1 MGVQLGDLSCRS
13 LTQSAFEMTYSE
25 LTLRLEDDLLTKSQL
40 LAEQS
45 GMDLNSLIEYLLKI
59 RVSNENIDSR
69 YKVPPQVLESLFS
82 DSIIVSSDKDSIS
95 EEDEYRTYLLNK
107 GLETTD

>member
-1 MGVQLGDLSCRS
+1 
-13 LTQSAFEMTYSE
+13 
-25 LTLRLEDDLLTKSQL
+25 
-40 LAEQS
+40 
-45 GMDLNSLIEYLLKI
+45 MDLNSLIEYLLKI